1 MAYSGGGWWGLPPHD
16 LTDEQ
21 AYTAIC
27 NLLRL
32 WYSRVRVAAPKN
44 AREALAACNQTT
56 FPVIHSVLHI
66 LVTLPVTTASSER
79 SFSTLRRLKT
89 YLRNTT
95 SEDRLNG
102 LALLHIH
109 RDIRF
114 TVEDVLDELAKKSRR
129 LEIRL

>member
-1 MAYSGGGWWGLPPHD
+1 MYADVLHCSELSAVG
-16 LTDEQ
+16 E
-21 AYTAIC
+21 
-27 NLLRL
+27 LRL
-32 WYSRVRVAAPKN
+32 WYSRVRDTPPKN
-44 AREALAACNQTT
+44 ATEALVACNQTT
-56 FPVIHSVLHI
+56 FPVIHSLLRI
-66 LVTLPVTTASSER
+66 LATLPVTTASSER

-102 LALLHIH
+102 LALLQVH

>member
-1 MAYSGGGWWGLPPHD
+1 M
-16 LTDEQ
+16 
-21 AYTAIC
+21 
-27 NLLRL
+27 
-32 WYSRVRVAAPKN
+32 
-44 AREALAACNQTT
+44 
-56 FPVIHSVLHI
+56 
-66 LVTLPVTTASSER
+66 TTASSER

-89 YLRNTT
+89 YFRNTT

-114 TVEDVLDELAKKSRR
+114 TVEDVLDELEKKSRR

>member
-1 MAYSGGGWWGLPPHD
+1 MNRTFDNCTRCMQTCIHCCELSAVG
-16 LTDEQ
+16 E
-21 AYTAIC
+21 
-27 NLLRL
+27 LRL
-32 WYSRVRVAAPKN
+32 WYSRVRDTAPKN
-44 AREALAACNQTT
+44 AREALVACNQTT
-56 FPVIHSVLHI
+56 FPVIHSLLRI
-66 LVTLPVTTASSER
+66 LATLPVTTASSER

-102 LALLHIH
+102 LALLQVH